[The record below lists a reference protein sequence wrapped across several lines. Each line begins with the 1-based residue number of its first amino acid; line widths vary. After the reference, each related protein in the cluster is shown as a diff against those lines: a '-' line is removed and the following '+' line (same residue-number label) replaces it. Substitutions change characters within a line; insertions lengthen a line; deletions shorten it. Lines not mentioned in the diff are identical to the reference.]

1 MAAGVGSI
9 DEPNSLKVT
18 QLKLMDGMEGRG
30 SWYWEGSIDVN
41 AIQVGIYNPSF
52 LI

>member
-1 MAAGVGSI
+1 MAASVGTI
-9 DEPNSLKVT
+9 DEPTSLKVT

-30 SWYWEGSIDVN
+30 RWYWEGSIVVN

-52 LI
+52 II